1 MEPHR
6 IPLLLLG
13 TSRRN
18 NSNTAFQLNSR
29 WPKRASLRRQY
40 SKGVKV
46 ASGCSGHQWNQAE
59 INEMLLNVG
68 KGDLRG
74 LSHRLPGPSKQD
86 PPLSLGD
93 WRKSRPAPLHTAQG
107 GRKPALG
114 SWSTADPYPH
124 CTPTAVPGGETKTQR
139 RAFTARLRVLGGA
152 REGGREIPEER
163 SGVSDGILAA
173 SKIQRS
179 LDCSISRPTSNT
191 G

>member
-1 MEPHR
+1 MQALGAPTAFLV
-6 IPLLLLG
+6 PLLLLG
-13 TSRRN
+13 TLKRN
-18 NSNTAFQLNSR
+18 NSNTAFQLKSP

-40 SKGVKV
+40 SKGVTV
-46 ASGCSGHQWNQAE
+46 ASGCSRHQWNQVE
-59 INEMLLNVG
+59 RNEMVLNVG

-124 CTPTAVPGGETKTQR
+124 CTQLRLFLE
-139 RAFTARLRVLGGA
+139 ARLKL
-152 REGGREIPEER
+152 REGR
-163 SGVSDGILAA
+163 SQPA
-173 SKIQRS
+173 
-179 LDCSISRPTSNT
+179 
-191 G
+191 